1 MFSRVAEE
9 RSKRYVPAS
18 SQLPPH
24 LVSRPSRAGLS
35 GTLAAVMILRFAIC
49 GTVSMVKCLNAGAIP
64 APNLSEPVPHR
75 ETAASGPVLAAP
87 AAGLRRIPW
96 RSGCRVELIND
107 SDPAITG
114 ESSEERPVTPHG
126 ERPGRTERVGPVTAS
141 EQAVVRWSRGI
152 ETSRPTSPT
161 DGKRGGTAVDPSR
174 IRRPRGTGQHLPTQ
188 PRPGEP

>member
-64 APNLSEPVPHR
+64 ASQSIGARSRR
-75 ETAASGPVLAAP
+75 ETADCSLPGVGH
-87 AAGLRRIPW
+87 AGGILR
-96 RSGCRVELIND
+96 RSGCGVESIND

-141 EQAVVRWSRGI
+141 EQAVVRW
-152 ETSRPTSPT
+152 
-161 DGKRGGTAVDPSR
+161 
-174 IRRPRGTGQHLPTQ
+174 
-188 PRPGEP
+188 